1 MCFSK
6 PSVPSPPPVTPPP
19 PPPPPAPPPTPT
31 AMSVQPAPTSPEA
44 SGIAKYS
51 RMTSARK
58 GKGSL
63 TIPLTIGGG
72 SGISTT

>member
-6 PSVPSPPPVTPPP
+6 PSLPPAPPAPPP
-19 PPPPPAPPPTPT
+19 PPPAAPPPTPT

-51 RMTSARK
+51 RMASSRK

-63 TIPLTIGGG
+63 TIPLMISGG
-72 SGISTT
+72 SGISTS